1 MPAKKDP
8 RDTVINAAM
17 ELAAERRWHLVTLI
31 DISQKSGVAMD
42 RIYPLFQNK
51 SDILRA
57 FVQRVDQQVLA
68 ELDADDFD
76 QPRHD
81 RLIDIIMAR
90 FDALAP
96 YRPAL
101 KSILKDFGDVGLA
114 DGARAAKTGFTSMR
128 WMLEAAGFE
137 TGGLQGCLRVTGLTA
152 IYARCFRQWLDD
164 DTPDYGPTM
173 ALLDKSLSQ
182 GGNWDMQFGK
192 GLSRVA
198 DVRNKFTQRCRKT
211 ATNHSDTPA
220 RENT

>member
-8 RDTVINAAM
+8 RDTVITAAM
-17 ELAAERRWHLVTLI
+17 DLAAERRWHSVTLI

-51 SDILRA
+51 NDILRA
-57 FVQRVDQQVLA
+57 FVQKVDQQVLA

-81 RLIDIIMAR
+81 RLMDVIMAR

-101 KSILKDFGDVGLA
+101 KSILKDCGDVGLA
-114 DGARAAKTGFTSMR
+114 DGTRAAKTGLASMR

-137 TGGLQGCLRVTGLTA
+137 TGGLHGSLRVAGLGA
-152 IYARCFRQWLDD
+152 IYARCFRQWLNDE
-164 DTPDYGPTM
+164 TPDYGPTM

-182 GGNWDMQFGK
+182 SGNWDVQLGK
-192 GLSRVA
+192 GLSRLA
-198 DVRNKFTQRCRKT
+198 DLRNKFTQRCRKT
-211 ATNHSDTPA
+211 ATDHSDTPA

>member
-8 RDTVINAAM
+8 RDTVIAAAM
-17 ELAAERRWHLVTLI
+17 ELAAERRWHSVTLI
-31 DISQKSGVAMD
+31 DISQKSGLTMD
-42 RIYPLFQNK
+42 QLYPLFQNK
-51 SDILRA
+51 TDILRA
-57 FVQRVDQQVLA
+57 FVQKVDQQVLA

-81 RLIDIIMAR
+81 RLIDVMMAR

-114 DGARAAKTGFTSMR
+114 DGARAAKTGFSSMR

-137 TGGLQGCLRVTGLTA
+137 TGGLQGSLRVTGLGA
-152 IYARCFRQWLDD
+152 IYARCFRQWLEDN
-164 DTPDYGPTM
+164 TPDYGPTM

-182 GGNWDMQFGK
+182 GSSWDIQLGK
-192 GLSRVA
+192 GLARMESL
-198 DVRNKFTQRCRKT
+198 RNKFGPRCRKT
-211 ATNHSDTPA
+211 ATDRSDNPVQ
-220 RENT
+220 ENV